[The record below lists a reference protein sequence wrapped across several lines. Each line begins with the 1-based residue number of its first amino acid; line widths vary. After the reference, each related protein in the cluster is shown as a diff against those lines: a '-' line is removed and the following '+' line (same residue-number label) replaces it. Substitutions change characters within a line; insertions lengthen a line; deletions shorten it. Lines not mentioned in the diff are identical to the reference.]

1 MNKSFL
7 FAAVAASL
15 TLVSVAQGAEPKV
28 KVLTPAEDATQ
39 KTVLIG
45 RALVNNM
52 TIVFE
57 IEPAKAMWMPMGKSG
72 QWMEHA
78 PRPNER
84 FHVEVKPVDPASNTR
99 IPYAN
104 VQFAATN
111 KDNGK
116 KVQAQLHP
124 MWGGSGLHYTVN
136 SALAARFGRRHPA
149 GPLGRAGRRR
159 RLRGPHY
166 RGRADVCPRH
176 EEQGAVVQTHYGKLS
191 LQAGGRQADR
201 SHRTRRGNAGQEIST
216 CSLPGLLKCL
226 TR

>member
-1 MNKSFL
+1 MKKSFPFL
-7 FAAVAASL
+7 LAGLAAALAFANAAH
-15 TLVSVAQGAEPKV
+15 GAEPKV

-45 RALVNNM
+45 RALGNNM

-78 PRPNER
+78 PGPNER

-104 VQFAATN
+104 VKFAATN

-136 SALAARFGRRHPA
+136 SALAGDGVYEARITVGVPTFARDMKSKELWSKPTTANFHFKLA
-149 GPLGRAGRRR
+149 G
-159 RLRGPHY
+159 
-166 RGRADVCPRH
+166 
-176 EEQGAVVQTHYGKLS
+176 GKLIEVTEP
-191 LQAGGRQADR
+191 A
-201 SHRTRRGNAGQEIST
+201 EEM
-216 CSLPGLLKCL
+216 PVKK
-226 TR
+226 